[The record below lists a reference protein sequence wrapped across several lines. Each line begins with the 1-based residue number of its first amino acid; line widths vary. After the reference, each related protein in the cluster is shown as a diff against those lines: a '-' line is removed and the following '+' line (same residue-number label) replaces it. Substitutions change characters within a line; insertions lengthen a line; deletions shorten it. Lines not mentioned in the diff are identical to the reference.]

1 MFLLTQHTNK
11 IMNTKYYTD
20 SQHLRETIENYGVA
34 VIPNVLTELECSKSF
49 DEMWEYFEY
58 ITSTMNVP
66 MQRNNQE
73 TWKTFYELF
82 PLHSMLIQHWG
93 IGHSQFAWNLR
104 KNKKILDVYA
114 NFWGV
119 EPDELLVSF
128 DGSSFHLPPEITKRG
143 YNRGNTWYHSD
154 QSYTRNEFEC
164 IQSFITLNDINKGD
178 ATLSVME
185 KSNLYH
191 KDFADFYDIK
201 DKKDW
206 YKLKKEEEQFYL
218 KHGCNISNITC
229 PKGSLVI
236 WDSRTIHC
244 GIESM
249 RNREKPNI
257 RAICYLCY
265 FPRSKSTNKWLEKK
279 KKAFTNLRT
288 TSHWPHKATLFPKLP
303 RTYGKDIPK
312 IREIEP
318 PQMDS
323 ISLKL
328 AGF

>member
-1 MFLLTQHTNK
+1 ME
-11 IMNTKYYTD
+11 TKYFTD
-20 SQHLRETIENYGVA
+20 SQHLRETIEQYGVA
-34 VIPNVLTELECSKSF
+34 IIPNVLSVPECSKSI
-49 DEMWEYFEY
+49 DEMWDYFEY
-58 ITSTMNVP
+58 ITSKMENP
-66 MQRNNQE
+66 LQRNEQK
-73 TWKTFYELF
+73 TWNTFYNLF
-82 PLHSMLIQHWG
+82 PLHSMLIQYWG
-93 IGHSQFAWNLR
+93 VGHAQFAWNLR
-104 KNKKILDVYA
+104 KNKKILDIYA
-114 NFWGV
+114 QFWGV
-119 EPDELLVSF
+119 EAEELLVSF
-128 DGSSFHLPPEITKRG
+128 DGCSFHLPPEITKRG

-164 IQSFITLNDINKGD
+164 IQSFITLNEINEGD

-191 KDFADFYDIK
+191 KEFADVYDIK

-206 YKLKKEEEQFYL
+206 HKLSKTEEDFYKIK
-218 KHGCNISNITC
+218 GCNIYNVTC
-229 PKGSLVI
+229 PKGSLVV

-265 FPRSKSTNKWLEKK
+265 CPRNKITEKWLEKK

-288 TSHWPHKATLFPKLP
+288 TSHWPHKASLFPKYP
-303 RTYGKDIPK
+303 RTYGKALPNVP
-312 IREIEP
+312 ELNP
-318 PQMDS
+318 PEMDS